1 MYDLL
6 NTIFNLDSGI
16 GILFFVLV
24 YIVAVLLILPASW
37 LSLIAGY
44 LYGPYLGTF
53 IVFCSAFIGA
63 SCSFLLSKRYFA
75 TRIKKMINKFSQL
88 TLLEEVIKKGGLRLI
103 LLTRLSP
110 LFPFSILNYFYGLNN
125 ISFRDFSI
133 SLFCI
138 LPGCYLYCSLGSLA
152 NNFNDIKSLKL
163 DDNTL
168 ISIISILST
177 SLVIYFSA
185 RYANEIIKEKNKD

>member
-1 MYDLL
+1 MYELL
-6 NTIFNLDSGI
+6 NTIFNLDSGL
-16 GILFFVLV
+16 GILFFVLI
-24 YIVAVLLILPASW
+24 YIIAVLFILPASW

-53 IVFCSAFIGA
+53 IVFISAFIGA
-63 SCSFLLSKRYFA
+63 SSSFLLSKRYFA
-75 TRIKKMINKFSQL
+75 KRIKTMINKFSQL